1 MKKIFTHILACMA
14 IALPLS
20 AQDSK
25 GNSTPEP
32 IILKSL
38 PLDNHPTTPIH
49 RAPIRVEAEAWYEPT
64 TETISI
70 IYYGEAEGEANLYK
84 DGLLIDN
91 SSELNVTFPV
101 SGSGFYTVEII
112 TDNRTLTGSIEI

>member
-1 MKKIFTHILACMA
+1 MKKIFTLILASIA

-20 AQDSK
+20 AQ
-25 GNSTPEP
+25 NSNGSSNPTP
-32 IILKSL
+32 IILDTL
-38 PLDNHPTTPIH
+38 PKDLVPDPKPL
-49 RAPIRVEAEAWYEPT
+49 RAPARIEAEAWYEPT

-84 DGLLIDN
+84 DGQLIDN